1 MAFTYKGRSISK
13 IGVIGSGQIGP
24 DIALYFSKV
33 LASHGVAIAVVD
45 ISEPALAKGRARF
58 EKKVDR
64 GVSSGAF
71 KEDHGQAMK
80 AAVTWT
86 SDYGEIAGATFVV
99 EAATEEP
106 SIKQKIFAQLE
117 QVCGPDAILASNS
130 SHLEPEVIAD
140 TLADRKRALVVHYFF
155 PAERNYVVEV
165 VPGEETD
172 PQITEWVMGFYE
184 HIGKTP
190 IKVASRY
197 GYAID
202 PIFEGLF
209 LAAALCA
216 EKGLGTTK
224 EIDAVATRAL
234 GLTVGPF
241 TAMNLTGGNPIT
253 VKGLPLEGEK
263 IMPWFRAPDSLVK
276 AVETGE
282 KWDVP
287 GRGEV
292 VELDAARE
300 QAITDELQGA
310 YLGLCDEILSSGI
323 VELGD
328 FEMAL
333 EMALDLHPPAKLA
346 NRLGV
351 RRALE
356 LARAYADANEGFA
369 TPRWLAV
376 EAKSDG
382 PIKVPV
388 VDTEHRG
395 DVAIVKIR
403 RPKSVNSLNEAAFE
417 QLFTAFCAVRDDES
431 VRACVLTGHGTKA
444 FVSGADVKFLAEI
457 DSPETGMRNSK
468 NAQDLTTFMESL
480 GKPVVC
486 AMNGLAFGGGL
497 EIAMACNARVAVE
510 GLRPLCGQPEVNLGI
525 IPGAGGVVRLPRWVG
540 IEKAA
545 ELLRTGRPIKSAEGL
560 EIGLVNELCDRAD
573 LVDRACALALSIA
586 DGSADVR
593 PIPTDALSD
602 VPTALPEVDIGHRS
616 RAIDAILCDAI
627 LAAAN
632 VTLAEGLAIENE
644 AWGKICETRDMRI
657 GIDTFLNEGP
667 RAKAAFVHQ

>member
-1 MAFTYKGRSISK
+1 MAFTYKDRTITK

-33 LASHGVAIAVVD
+33 LAPHGVSIVVVD
-45 ISEPALAKGRARF
+45 ISEDALGKGRARL

-64 GVSSGAF
+64 GIASGAF
-71 KEDHGQAMK
+71 AEDAGAAMK
-80 AAVTWT
+80 SAVTWT
-86 SDYGEIAGATFVV
+86 SDYGEIAGATFIV

-130 SHLEPEVIAD
+130 SHLEPEVIGE
-140 TLADRKRALVVHYFF
+140 TLADKKRALVVHYFF

-172 PQITEWVMGFYE
+172 PSITDWVMGFYE

-209 LAAALCA
+209 LAAALCV
-216 EKGLGTTK
+216 EKGLGTTR
-224 EIDAVATRAL
+224 EVDAVATRAL

-263 IMPWFRAPDSLVK
+263 IMPWFRAPEILVK

-282 KWDVP
+282 PWDVP

-292 VELDAARE
+292 VEVDAE
-300 QAITDELQGA
+300 KEKAITEELQGA
-310 YLGLCDEILSSGI
+310 YLGLCDEVLSSGI

-328 FEMAL
+328 FEMAV

-351 RRALE
+351 ARALE
-356 LARAYADANEGFA
+356 LAKNYADANEGFA
-369 TPRWLAV
+369 QPRWLAV
-376 EAKSDG
+376 EAGNDG
-382 PIKVPV
+382 PIQVPV
-388 VDTEHRG
+388 VTVAHVGE
-395 DVAIVKIR
+395 VAIVKIR
-403 RPKSVNSLNEAAFE
+403 RPKSVNSLSEAAFE
-417 QLFTAFCAVRDDES
+417 QLFNAFRALRDDEN
-431 VRACVLTGHGTKA
+431 VKACVLTGHGTKA

-457 DSPETGMRNSK
+457 DSPEVGMRNSK
-468 NAQDLTTFMESL
+468 NAQDLTVFMESL
-480 GKPVVC
+480 GKPIVC

-497 EIAMACNARVAVE
+497 EIAMACHARVAVD
-510 GLRPLCGQPEVNLGI
+510 GLDPLCGQPEVNLGI

-540 IEKAA
+540 VEKAA
-545 ELLRTGRPIKSAEGL
+545 ELLRTGRPIKSSEAL

-573 LVDRACALALSIA
+573 LIDRACALSLAIA

-593 PIPTDALSD
+593 PIPTDALPD
-602 VPTALPEVDIGHRS
+602 VPSSLPDVDIGHRS
-616 RAIDAILCDAI
+616 KAIDAILCDAI
-627 LAAAN
+627 LAAARA
-632 VTLAEGLAIENE
+632 TLTEGLAIENQ

-657 GIDTFLNEGP
+657 GIDTFLKEGP
-667 RAKAAFVHQ
+667 RGKAAFVHE